1 MAHIIGFT
9 GYSDAGKTTVVSRMI
24 SILKQRGYR
33 VAAIKHAA
41 HGYDLDISGK
51 DSWHHFSAGAD
62 QVMVAGPDS
71 FTIHERLPQP
81 PRLSELIE
89 RIAEVDYILVEGF
102 KEEAVHKVEIIRE
115 GTDSNPFTRPDEL
128 LAIVSDIDMD
138 KGVPCFRLEKLEQ
151 LADYVIKLFPAT

>member
-9 GYSDAGKTTVVSRMI
+9 GYSDSGKTTVVSRLI
-24 SILKQRGYR
+24 TILKQRGYR

-41 HGYDLDISGK
+41 HGYDMDIPGK
-51 DSWHHFSAGAD
+51 DSWHHFTAGAD

-81 PRLSELIE
+81 PRLSELIGKM
-89 RIAEVDYILVEGF
+89 AEVDYILVEGF

-115 GTDSNPFTRPDEL
+115 GKDYNPFTRSEEL
-128 LAIVSDIDMD
+128 LAIVSDIAID
-138 KGVPCFRLEKLEQ
+138 KGVPCFDLKNLDT
-151 LADYVIKLFPAT
+151 LADYVIKLFPAS